1 MMRLIIHDGG
11 RAAAGFKGTA
21 GDCFCR
27 AVAIATERDY
37 RDVYKLINTLGGNA
51 RTGVMK
57 KVADKVMESLGW
69 EWVPTMTIGSGCKTH
84 LRDDELPSGRII
96 VRLSRHFAAVIDGTL
111 YDNHDSRRGG
121 RRCVYGYWRSK
132 S

>member
-1 MMRLIIHDGG
+1 MKLQINDGG
-11 RAAAGFKGTA
+11 RHAAGFKGTA

-37 RDVYKLINTLGGNA
+37 REMYTLINSLGGNA

-57 KVADKVMESLGW
+57 KVADKVMTALGW
-69 EWVPTMTIGSGCKTH
+69 EWVPTMSIGSGCTTH
-84 LRDDELPSGRII
+84 LREDELPSGRII

-111 YDNHDSRRGG
+111 HDNHDSRRGG
-121 RRCVYGYWRSK
+121 NRCVYGYWQPK

>member
-1 MMRLIIHDGG
+1 MRLVIDDGG
-11 RAAAGFKGTA
+11 RQAAGFKGTA

-27 AVAIATERDY
+27 AVAIATHRDY
-37 RDVYKLINTLGGNA
+37 REVYKLINRLGGNA

-57 KVADKVMESLGW
+57 KVADKVMDHLGW
-69 EWVPTMTIGSGCKTH
+69 EWVPTMGIGTGCKTH
-84 LRDDELPSGRII
+84 LRKDELPPGRIV

-121 RRCVYGYWRSK
+121 NRCVYGYWRERR
-132 S
+132 